1 MSLVELSVVFDGFSV
16 VFPILARN
24 FLSTT
29 EVGICNPKDIS
40 YLWGYPRMFV
50 VMNTHADAQLRVSN
64 ER

>member
-29 EVGICNPKDIS
+29 EVGICNPKD
-40 YLWGYPRMFV
+40 V
-50 VMNTHADAQLRVSN
+50 
-64 ER
+64 